1 MNTQTLLETIKKD
14 PKLKT
19 AEEWVSILS
28 LESVDDVRMFLEQIE
43 QLKQKYEIVVTQ
55 KGKLQPIEQSDFI
68 VGKLSIN
75 LKGFGFVDGDNESIY
90 ISKFNLQDAMHGD
103 KVLVKPKRFQDGSSE
118 GEIVKILERANA
130 KVVARVVVK
139 KGKLSLISEDN
150 RIAST
155 LEIVDRGSIPLVD
168 GQIVVASIVSYG
180 DPLKVKIIQIL
191 GHTDDPGIDITAQL
205 VKHDVPSVF
214 PSSVID
220 QVNLIPSEVTEMD
233 LEGRIDHRNKLIFT
247 IDGEDAK
254 DFDDAIAIEKKD
266 HHTLLYVH
274 IADVSHYVKEHSPL
288 DESAYERGTSIYLV
302 DRVVPMLPHT
312 LSNGICSLM
321 EAVDRLTLCCQM
333 EINEKAEVVDY
344 AIYPSIIRS
353 SKRMTYT
360 QVNHVLKDE
369 DFDES
374 YLPFVSHLKDMHALA
389 LNIRQKRA
397 QAGAIDFHSVE
408 SKFILN
414 KKRNIIDITERIQD
428 EAEKLIEDFMV
439 LANETVAKHMMFL
452 DLPSIY
458 RVHDKPDEKRFGNFM
473 KVGRYF
479 GIKLKE
485 KHVSAKSI
493 QSILKQFKDHEA
505 YGLLNDLLIR
515 SMAKAVYDHRCLGHF
530 GLGLKEY
537 CHFTS
542 PIRRYP
548 DLIVHRMLRKHSF
561 EFHPESLQ
569 NDATAVEEMARQ
581 CSSTEVRSV
590 ETERDVEAMKKA
602 EFMERHVGNI
612 YSGIISS
619 VTKFGFFVRLENTV
633 EGLVHVSN
641 LDGYYEFNDERYALF
656 KRGTNQSY
664 RLGQKVRIRVL
675 AASKANQTIDFIV
688 V

>member
-1 MNTQTLLETIKKD
+1 MNLETLLDTLKKD

-19 AEEWVSILS
+19 AEEWVSMLS
-28 LESVDDVRMFLEQIE
+28 LNSVDEVRIFLEQIE
-43 QLKQKYEIVVTQ
+43 ALKQNYDIVVTQ

-75 LKGFGFVDGDNESIY
+75 LKGFGFVDGEKESIY
-90 ISKFNLQDAMHGD
+90 ISKFNLKDAMHGD
-103 KVLVKPKRFQDGSSE
+103 KVLVKPKRFQDGSTE
-118 GEIVKILERANA
+118 GEIIKVIERANTKLVA
-130 KVVARVVVK
+130 KVIVK
-139 KGKLSLISEDN
+139 KGKLSLVSEDN
-150 RIAST
+150 RIASS
-155 LEIVDRGSIPLVD
+155 LEILDRGQSSLVD
-168 GQIVVASIVSYG
+168 GQIVICEIIGYG
-180 DPLKVKIIQIL
+180 DPLKVKVIQSL
-191 GHTDDPGIDITAQL
+191 GHVDDPGIDITAQL
-205 VKHDVPSVF
+205 VKHDVPRVF
-214 PSSVID
+214 NESTLQ
-220 QVNLIPSEVTEMD
+220 QVNSIPTEVTEIE
-233 LEGRIDHRNKLIFT
+233 LEGRIDHRNKLVFT

-254 DFDDAIAIEKKD
+254 DFDDAIAIETKGEN
-266 HHTLLYVH
+266 TLLYVH
-274 IADVSHYVKEHSPL
+274 IADVSHYVSEHSPL

-321 EAVDRLTLCCQM
+321 EGVDRLTLCCKM
-333 EINEKAEVVDY
+333 EINSKAEVVDY
-344 AIYPSIIRS
+344 AIYPSVIRS

-369 DFDES
+369 VFDES
-374 YLPFVSHLKDMHALA
+374 YLPFTTQLKAMHALA
-389 LNIRQKRA
+389 LQIRQKRSHD
-397 QAGAIDFHSVE
+397 GAIDFHSVE

-452 DLPSIY
+452 DLPAIY
-458 RVHDKPDEKRFGNFM
+458 RVHDTPDEKRFGNFM
-473 KVGRYF
+473 KVGRFF

-493 QSILKQFKDHEA
+493 QSILKQFETHEA
-505 YGLLNDLLIR
+505 FGLLNDLLIR

-548 DLIVHRMLRKHSF
+548 DLIVHRMLRKHVF
-561 EFHPESLQ
+561 EFHPQDLE
-569 NDATAVEEMARQ
+569 NDANAVEAMAKQ
-581 CSSTEVRSV
+581 CSNTEVRAV

-602 EFMERHVGNI
+602 EFMERHVGNV
-612 YSGIISS
+612 YTGLISS

-656 KRGTNQSY
+656 KRGSNQSY